1 MQHQEGNIV
10 TSGGMCLYYQSWH
23 PNGAARGILAI
34 VHGLGGHSGLYGNIV
49 NQLILKDFAIYTVDL
64 RGHGKSTGQRG
75 YINSWDEYRDDVS
88 NFLKFI
94 ASQNPEIPIFLLG
107 HSLGGLIVLDYVLH
121 SAGDIEKQ
129 AKIKGLINL
138 TPALGEPGVP
148 LIKLLLGKFLSRIY
162 PRFSLDT
169 GIDLSLASRDP
180 EVVKIYAQDPL
191 RHTMGTARLS
201 TEFFRTLAWV
211 KEHASEL
218 DIPFLMVIAGG
229 DKVTFP
235 EDSRAFFQ
243 QLSLSDKELQEYP
256 ESYHC
261 IQDDLNYKEVLG
273 NLEDWLERH
282 I

>member
-10 TSGGMCLYYQSWH
+10 TNGSMCLYYQSWH
-23 PNGAARGILAI
+23 PNNAPRGILAI

-49 NQLILKDFAIYTVDL
+49 HQLIPKDFAIYSVDL
-64 RGHGKSTGQRG
+64 RGHGKSSGQRG

-121 SAGDIEKQ
+121 SAGEIEKQ

-148 LIKLLLGKFLSRIY
+148 LIKLLLGKLLSRIY
-162 PRFSLDT
+162 PRFSLNT

-180 EVVKIYAQDPL
+180 EVVKVYAQDPL

-218 DIPFLMVIAGG
+218 DVPFLMVIAGG

-243 QLSLSDKELQEYP
+243 QLNLSDKELQEYP

-261 IQDDLNYKEVLG
+261 IQDDLNYKEVLD
-273 NLEDWLERH
+273 NLADWLERH